1 MRSTSRGSSLDC
13 EACSTSAIFFDA
25 ESDGVLLFHMPG
37 EVLYLSYADVERI
50 GLPVSEVIDAVEE
63 AFREKG
69 AGRTEMPPKP
79 GIHTMPDAFIHAM
92 PAYIEGMR
100 AAGLKWVS
108 GYPENRKRGLPY
120 ISGLII
126 LNDPDTGMPTCVMDA
141 SWVTA
146 KRTAAATAVATKYL
160 AIPGASVFGIL
171 GCGVQGRTNLEAVAA
186 VSTELEH
193 VKAFDIDRAVAA
205 RYASDMKAAHGLDV
219 VVVDEPRKA
228 VEAADIVVTAGP
240 ILKHPQPLIDAGWLK
255 EGGFA
260 CPLDFDSY
268 WKPEAMRAVDKF
280 CTDDID
286 QLRYYQ
292 TAGYFS
298 GIPDIHSDL
307 SQIVTGKMPGRE
319 SPDERTMSMNLGIA
333 IEDMA
338 TAIRVFGSAKKKD
351 IGTWLSL

>member
-1 MRSTSRGSSLDC
+1 
-13 EACSTSAIFFDA
+13 
-25 ESDGVLLFHMPG
+25 MPG
-37 EVLYLSYADVERI
+37 EFLYLSSADVERV
-50 GLPVSEVIDAVEE
+50 GLPIIEVIDAVEE

-92 PAYIEGMR
+92 PAYIGGMR
-100 AAGLKWVS
+100 AAGIKWVS
-108 GYPENRKRGLPY
+108 GYPENWRRGLPY
-120 ISGLII
+120 ISGLIV
-126 LNDPDTGMPTCVMDA
+126 LNDPDTGLPTCVMDA

-146 KRTAAATAVATKYL
+146 KRTAAATAVAAKYL
-160 AIPGASVFGIL
+160 ALPEASVFGIL

-186 VSTELEH
+186 VARELEQ
-193 VKAFDIDRAVAA
+193 VKAFDIDRDTVAK
-205 RYASDMKAAHGLDV
+205 YAGDMKAAYGLDV
-219 VVVDEPRKA
+219 EVVNEPRKA

-240 ILKHPQPLIDAGWLK
+240 ILKHPKPAIDAGWLK

-268 WKPEAMRAVDKF
+268 WRPEAMQEVDKF
-280 CTDDID
+280 CTDDVG

-292 TAGYFS
+292 TVGYFS

-307 SQIVTGKMPGRE
+307 SQIVTGEMPGRE
-319 SPDERTMSMNLGIA
+319 TPDERTMSMNLGIA

-338 TAIRVFGSAKKKD
+338 TATRILESAKKKN
-351 IGTWLSL
+351 IGAWLPL

>member
-1 MRSTSRGSSLDC
+1 M
-13 EACSTSAIFFDA
+13 
-25 ESDGVLLFHMPG
+25 LFHMPG

-50 GLPVSEVIDAVEE
+50 GLPMSEVIDAVEG

-69 AGRTEMPPKP
+69 AGTTEMPPKP

-126 LNDPDTGMPTCVMDA
+126 MNDPDTGMPTCVMDA
-141 SWVTA
+141 SWGTA
-146 KRTAAATAVATKYL
+146 KRTAAATAVAAKYL
-160 AIPGASVFGIL
+160 AIPGAKVFGIL

-186 VSTELEH
+186 VSRELEH
-193 VKAFDIDRAVAA
+193 VKAYDIDRAVAA
-205 RYASDMKAAHGLDV
+205 RYASDMKAAYGLDV

-240 ILKHPQPLIDAGWLK
+240 ILKHPQPVIDAGWLK

-292 TAGYFS
+292 TVGYFS

-307 SQIVTGKMPGRE
+307 SQVVTGKMPGRE
-319 SPDERTMSMNLGIA
+319 SPGERTMSMNLGVA

-338 TAIRVFGSAKKKD
+338 TAIRVFESAKRKD
-351 IGTWLSL
+351 IGTWLPL

>member
-1 MRSTSRGSSLDC
+1 M
-13 EACSTSAIFFDA
+13 
-25 ESDGVLLFHMPG
+25 FHMPG
-37 EVLYLSYADVERI
+37 ELLYLSYADVEKV
-50 GLPVSEVIDAVEE
+50 GLPMSEVIDAVEE
-63 AFREKG
+63 AFREKD
-69 AGRTEMPPKP
+69 AGKTEMPPKP
-79 GIHTMPDAFIHAM
+79 GIHTMPDSFIHAM
-92 PAYIEGMR
+92 PAFVEGMR

-126 LNDPDTGMPTCVMDA
+126 MNDPDTGVPTCVMDA

-160 AIPGASVFGIL
+160 ADPGAKVFGIL

-186 VSTELEH
+186 VSTELER
-193 VKAFDIDRAVAA
+193 VKAYDIDRAVAA
-205 RYASDMKAAHGLDV
+205 RYADDMKTSYGLDV

-228 VEAADIVVTAGP
+228 VETADIVVTAGP
-240 ILKHPQPLIDAGWLK
+240 ILRHPLPTIEAGWLK

-268 WKPEAMRAVDKF
+268 WKPDAMRAVDKF

-292 TAGYFS
+292 TVGYFS
-298 GIPDIHSDL
+298 GIPAIHSDL

-319 SPDERTMSMNLGIA
+319 SSDERTMSMNLGVA

-338 TAIRVFGSAKKKD
+338 TAIRVFESAKRKD
-351 IGTWLSL
+351 IGTWLPL